1 MGERDRMLVPFWTH
15 PPYCPNFLVRITLK
29 KSKNLKNLKNH
40 AVRAFLRRFRL
51 LRLVV
56 DGFIHPTEPSS
67 YIQILTHWT

>member
-15 PPYCPNFLVRITLK
+15 PTYSPNFLARITLK
-29 KSKNLKNLKNH
+29 KSKNLKNH

-51 LRLVV
+51 LRLAV